1 LGLDAMRQ
9 LVFESGPSL
18 GFLTVEVEIIILFI
32 LSVVFLFAARLM
44 LAHME
49 KLAIREGRLTE
60 NRR

>member
-1 LGLDAMRQ
+1 MRQ

-32 LSVVFLFAARLM
+32 LSIVFVFAARLM

>member
-1 LGLDAMRQ
+1 LDAMRQ
-9 LVFESGPSL
+9 LVFETGPSL
-18 GFLTVEVEIIILFI
+18 GFLSVPLEMAILCI
-32 LSVVFLFAARLM
+32 LSVIFLFTARLM

>member
-1 LGLDAMRQ
+1 MDAMRQ
-9 LVFESGPSL
+9 LVFATGPSL
-18 GFLTVEVEIIILFI
+18 GFLSVRVEIIILI
-32 LSVVFLFAARLM
+32 VLCIVFLFAARLL